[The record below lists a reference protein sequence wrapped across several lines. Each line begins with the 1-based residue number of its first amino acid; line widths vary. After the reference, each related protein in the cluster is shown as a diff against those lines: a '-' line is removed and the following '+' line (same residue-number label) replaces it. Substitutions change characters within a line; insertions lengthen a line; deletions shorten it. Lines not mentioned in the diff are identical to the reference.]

1 MLLFAINLDVFNS
14 VPRWW
19 VIYAI
24 DLNIKYGKTDCCED
38 YRKFLATQN
47 RYVIVMVFE
56 YLKLKKVGMR
66 GLILR
71 QGLTHRSLKP
81 FKLRKL
87 SVRIRTVLSD
97 FGRFCPMKDG
107 FSRLQTDPSDF
118 RWLKV
123 SFVWFLTV
131 SKQKSPLVLFLSCF
145 PAVRFKQSAIEECR
159 TTGTT
164 ETRANEI

>member
-1 MLLFAINLDVFNS
+1 M
-14 VPRWW
+14 
-19 VIYAI
+19 IYAI
-24 DLNIKYGKTDCCED
+24 DINIKYGKTDCCED

-87 SVRIRTVLSD
+87 SVRIRTVL
-97 FGRFCPMKDG
+97 KDG

-123 SFVWFLTV
+123 SFV
-131 SKQKSPLVLFLSCF
+131 
-145 PAVRFKQSAIEECR
+145 
-159 TTGTT
+159 
-164 ETRANEI
+164 

>member
-1 MLLFAINLDVFNS
+1 M
-14 VPRWW
+14 
-19 VIYAI
+19 IYAI
-24 DLNIKYGKTDCCED
+24 DMNIKYGKTDCCED

-123 SFVWFLTV
+123 SFV
-131 SKQKSPLVLFLSCF
+131 
-145 PAVRFKQSAIEECR
+145 
-159 TTGTT
+159 
-164 ETRANEI
+164 